1 MSSFVCSQICKTKLC
16 QHHSPMPHSL
26 CVRQST
32 GRATRATA
40 SSARHVIIAAA
51 AGTATNRTASS
62 ADDVSLAS
70 NVSEVLLTTCTS
82 LTYRW
87 PEPPDHRRL
96 RRHIS
101 LSVADHLDE
110 SGCTE
115 NYHCELNAFCISNHC
130 SCVSGFRPTPGGH
143 CVKYH
148 GALLTLLEVI
158 FVLPK
163 ATFCVLVC

>member
-1 MSSFVCSQICKTKLC
+1 MSTSFPNAPL
-16 QHHSPMPHSL
+16 SL

-62 ADDVSLAS
+62 ADDVSSAS
-70 NVSEVLLTTCTS
+70 NVSEVLLTTCTL
-82 LTYRW
+82 LTCRW
-87 PEPPDHRRL
+87 PDHRGL

-101 LSVADHLDE
+101 LFVADHLDE

-148 GALLTLLEVI
+148 GA
-158 FVLPK
+158 
-163 ATFCVLVC
+163 CVLCASLLINIAYDVIIFKFQGKGEQFPQVAPCLPRV

>member
-1 MSSFVCSQICKTKLC
+1 
-16 QHHSPMPHSL
+16 MPHSL

-148 GALLTLLEVI
+148 GA
-158 FVLPK
+158 
-163 ATFCVLVC
+163 CVLCASLLINIAYDVIIFKFQGKGEQFPQVAPCLPRV